1 MFEFMQPVAD
11 TLGLSL
17 ETSLIVCAIVTP
29 IILLLL
35 INQVVASLSDT
46 KRAPSAST
54 KDFGLTGSKQERKKV
69 RDRFLLAG
77 PAFAGKTQLYYKL
90 IGSQIGSTVS
100 SSEIN

>member
-1 MFEFMQPVAD
+1 MFEFLQPVAD

-17 ETSLIVCAIVTP
+17 ETSLILCAIITP
-29 IILLLL
+29 IILLLI

-54 KDFGLTGSKQERKKV
+54 KEFGLTAKQERKKV

-90 IGSQIGSTVS
+90 IGSQIGATVS